1 MGVARVKI
9 KICGIKNLAEA
20 KSVLECDFNG
30 VKVDFLGLI
39 FAQSPRKVTSEI
51 AKEISNLVHEFGRKS
66 VGVFTDT
73 SDDEI
78 LEICKFANLSVAQIY
93 KEISL
98 NLKRNLANLG
108 VEAWQVVRIK
118 DEVPNLGELKNLN
131 CDKILFDY
139 KGEKMGGN
147 GLSFDFSLL
156 KNMQIPFIIAGGI
169 GVENLANAI
178 KTEPFCV
185 DINSKVEN
193 EQGIKDP
200 TKITQILK
208 DLFYHS

>member
-1 MGVARVKI
+1 MGAIKPKI

-20 KSVLECDFNG
+20 KSVLECEFSG
-30 VKVDFLGLI
+30 VRVDFLGLI
-39 FAQSPRKVTSEI
+39 FAKSKRKVTPEI
-51 AKEISNLVHEFGRKS
+51 AKEISNLVREFGRKS

-98 NLKRNLANLG
+98 NLKQNLANLG

-147 GLSFDFSLL
+147 GESFEWKML
-156 KNMQIPFIIAGGI
+156 KNLQIPFILAGGI
-169 GVENLANAI
+169 GAQNLAEALQ
-178 KTEPFCV
+178 TGAFCL
-185 DINSKVEN
+185 DINSKVEDEN
-193 EQGIKDP
+193 GIKNP
-200 TKITQILK
+200 AKIMEILR
-208 DLFYHS
+208 LCAQ

>member
-1 MGVARVKI
+1 MKPKI
-9 KICGIKNLAEA
+9 KICGIKSLSEA
-20 KSVLECDFNG
+20 RSVLECEYSG
-30 VKVDFLGLI
+30 LKVDFLGLI
-39 FAQSPRKVTSEI
+39 FAESKRKVTPQT
-51 AKEISNLVHEFGRKS
+51 AKEISNLVREFGRKS

-108 VEAWQVVRIK
+108 VEAWQVVRVK
-118 DEVPNLGELKNLN
+118 DKIPSLKKLN
-131 CDKILFDY
+131 YDKILFDY

-147 GLSFDFSLL
+147 GESFEWKML
-156 KNMQIPFIIAGGI
+156 KNLQIPFILAGGI
-169 GVENLANAI
+169 GIENAKEALNLGA
-178 KTEPFCV
+178 FCL

-193 EQGIKDP
+193 ENGIKDP
-200 TKITQILK
+200 EKITQILK
-208 DLFYHS
+208 IIAIA

>member
-1 MGVARVKI
+1 MGVSRAKI

-20 KSVLECDFNG
+20 GSVLECDFNG

-39 FAQSPRKVTSEI
+39 FAQSKRKVTPEI

-78 LEICKFANLSVAQIY
+78 LEICKFANLNVAQIY

-98 NLKRNLANLG
+98 NLKQNLAKIG
-108 VEAWQVVRIK
+108 VEVWQVVRIK
-118 DEVPNLGELKNLN
+118 DEIPSFSNLHF
-131 CDKILFDY
+131 DKILFDY

-147 GLSFDFSLL
+147 GQKFDWNLL
-156 KNMQIPFIIAGGI
+156 KNLQIPFIIAGGI
-169 GVENLANAI
+169 GVENVSEALNLGA
-178 KTEPFCV
+178 FCL
-185 DINSKVEN
+185 DINSKVEDEN
-193 EQGIKDP
+193 GIKNLE
-200 TKITQILK
+200 KINEILK
-208 DLFYHS
+208 IIGE

>member
-20 KSVLECDFNG
+20 KSVLECEFNG
-30 VKVDFLGLI
+30 VRVDFLGLI
-39 FAQSPRKVTSEI
+39 FAKSPRKVTPEI

-78 LEICKFANLSVAQIY
+78 LEICKFVNLSVAQIY

-98 NLKRNLANLG
+98 NLKQNLAKIG

-139 KGEKMGGN
+139 KGEKFGGN
-147 GLSFDFSLL
+147 GQSFEWKML
-156 KNMQIPFIIAGGI
+156 KNLQIPFILAGGI
-169 GVENLANAI
+169 GAENAKEALNLGA
-178 KTEPFCV
+178 FCL
-185 DINSKVEN
+185 DINSKAEN
-193 EQGIKDP
+193 ENGIKDP
-200 TKITQILK
+200 EKITQILK
-208 DLFYHS
+208 IIAVA